1 MKQPREPVPC
11 DVKDCKTGWLV
22 VVYIRD
28 EKVAKTV
35 KHSVKLCATHYKE
48 FRAGKTPTLRG

>member
-1 MKQPREPVPC
+1 MKVLQVTVPC
-11 DVKDCKTGWLV
+11 DVKDCKAGWLV

-35 KHSVKLCATHYKE
+35 KHSVKLCATHFKE
-48 FRAGKTPTLRG
+48 FCAGKTPTLRG